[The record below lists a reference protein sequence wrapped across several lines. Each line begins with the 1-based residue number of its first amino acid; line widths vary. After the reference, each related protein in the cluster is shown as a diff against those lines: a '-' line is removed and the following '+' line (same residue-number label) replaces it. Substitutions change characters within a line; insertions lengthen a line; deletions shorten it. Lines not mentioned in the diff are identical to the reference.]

1 MSDGMDELR
10 EKWKKEEEE
19 REKIIRNIAK
29 FAENLPDEETRKQVL
44 RDLDRLNK
52 TLEMLLKLQEAPEE
66 YEVAVS
72 FSLEGFCFDMA
83 FNVSPKDF
91 EWKIKEVIGKLRRL
105 DAKPLP
111 RIYIDKSAMEFK

>member
-19 REKIIRNIAK
+19 KEKIIRNIAK

-52 TLEMLLKLQEAPEE
+52 TLEMLLKLQEAPHCRSSCS
-66 YEVAVS
+66 YLS
-72 FSLEGFCFDMA
+72 
-83 FNVSPKDF
+83 
-91 EWKIKEVIGKLRRL
+91 
-105 DAKPLP
+105 
-111 RIYIDKSAMEFK
+111 